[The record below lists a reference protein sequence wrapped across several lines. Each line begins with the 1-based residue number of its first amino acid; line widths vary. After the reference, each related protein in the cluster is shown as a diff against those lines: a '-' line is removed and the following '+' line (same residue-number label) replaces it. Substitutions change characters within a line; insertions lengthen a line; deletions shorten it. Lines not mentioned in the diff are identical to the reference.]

1 MKKMKEKSLIKNA
14 LFNVSYKLLSVLF
27 PLITISYASRILGAS
42 GIGTISSAQNL
53 VTYFSTIAALGI
65 PSYGVRAISQNR
77 KNENNKNKTFSE
89 LFTINFVMSIIDFI
103 CYVLFIFG
111 TSQQNM
117 LLSLVFSSIVFLNI
131 FNIEWLY
138 QGMEEYVYIAIRS
151 FIIKIISVVLLFIF
165 VKDIYDIEIYALII
179 CFGTIGNYILNVLN
193 LKKYV
198 KFTLKGLDIKKHIKP
213 ILIFFASVIAIELY
227 SLLDITMLTRMATS
241 EAVGYYNNAVK
252 IIKTIANSVT
262 AFGAVLLPRLSM
274 HYADKNISQIKKELT
289 RFLKIITTLTFPAV
303 IGILL
308 TSKEIVLILFGKE
321 FLPATDTL
329 KILAPLIILMPLSG
343 GIFGQL
349 LLTTGKEKK
358 YLVCVCLGAF
368 INCILNYILIKK
380 YLQNGAALASVITE
394 FCVTLLMIKMSR
406 QDVKLDFEIKHYI
419 KVILASFSMF
429 IPCIIISLLNLH
441 IGTIGIFMLKLIL
454 SILLYFILLYFF
466 KNEVVII
473 IMEKVKGKV
482 KCQKK

>member
-89 LFTINFVMSIIDFI
+89 LFTINFVMSIIAFI

-117 LLSLVFSSIVFLNI
+117 LLSLVFSSIVFFNI

-198 KFTLKGLDIKKHIKP
+198 K
-213 ILIFFASVIAIELY
+213 
-227 SLLDITMLTRMATS
+227 
-241 EAVGYYNNAVK
+241 
-252 IIKTIANSVT
+252 
-262 AFGAVLLPRLSM
+262 
-274 HYADKNISQIKKELT
+274 
-289 RFLKIITTLTFPAV
+289 
-303 IGILL
+303 
-308 TSKEIVLILFGKE
+308 
-321 FLPATDTL
+321 
-329 KILAPLIILMPLSG
+329 
-343 GIFGQL
+343 
-349 LLTTGKEKK
+349 
-358 YLVCVCLGAF
+358 
-368 INCILNYILIKK
+368 
-380 YLQNGAALASVITE
+380 
-394 FCVTLLMIKMSR
+394 
-406 QDVKLDFEIKHYI
+406 
-419 KVILASFSMF
+419 
-429 IPCIIISLLNLH
+429 
-441 IGTIGIFMLKLIL
+441 
-454 SILLYFILLYFF
+454 
-466 KNEVVII
+466 
-473 IMEKVKGKV
+473 
-482 KCQKK
+482 